1 MSSTAALSA
10 VCVGISMRKTLEI
23 YLHIPFCIRKCEY
36 CDFLSA
42 PAGLQTQESYVRALE
57 LEMLGRAEEYQDYQ
71 VSTVFI
77 GGGTPSILKPEWIRR
92 LLDTLRCH
100 YQVAADAEI
109 TMEANPGTVDVHI
122 LTQLHH
128 AGVNRLSLGLQ
139 STWDEELKALGR
151 IHTFQQFLDAYGAAV
166 QAGFTHIN
174 VDLMSGLPGQTP
186 DSYGA
191 TLRRVAGLAPP
202 PEHISAY
209 SLILEEGTPLAE
221 RYAAGAL
228 ELPREE
234 TERLLYEQTKEVLH
248 SYGYERYEISNYARN
263 GSVCRHNMG
272 YWTRENY
279 LGFGIGA
286 ASLVENVRF
295 QNGKELQRYLADP
308 LGQREQVQQLSL
320 TEQMEEY
327 LFLGLRL
334 TAGIAVGD
342 FYDAFHY
349 ELEQI
354 YGKVIEKHRE
364 EGLLAY
370 TDREEGRYL
379 HLTERGLD
387 LANYVM
393 ADFLEPQLP

>member
-1 MSSTAALSA
+1 M
-10 VCVGISMRKTLEI
+10 KTLEI

-42 PAGLQTQESYVRALE
+42 PAGLHTQESYVRALE
-57 LEMLGRAEEYQDYQ
+57 QEMLGRAEEYQEYQ

-77 GGGTPSILKPEWIRR
+77 GGGTPSVLKPEWIRQ
-92 LLDTLRCH
+92 LLDTLRRH
-100 YQVAADAEI
+100 YRIAEDAEI
-109 TMEANPGTVDVHI
+109 TMEVNPGTVDSAA
-122 LTQLHH
+122 LTLLHD
-128 AGVNRLSLGLQ
+128 AGINRLSLGLQ
-139 STWDEELKALGR
+139 SAWDEELKALGR
-151 IHTFQQFLDAYGAAV
+151 IHTFQQFLEAYKAAV
-166 QAGFTHIN
+166 SAGFTHIN

-186 DSYGA
+186 ESYEA
-191 TLRRVAGLAPP
+191 TLRRVAELAPP

-221 RYAAGAL
+221 RYAAGTL
-228 ELPREE
+228 KLPPED
-234 TERLLYEQTKEVLH
+234 TERLLYEQTEKILRE
-248 SYGYERYEISNYARN
+248 YGYERYEISNYAQN
-263 GSVCRHNMG
+263 GCVCRHNVG

-295 QNGKELQRYLADP
+295 QNGKELQQYLKDP
-308 LGQREQVQQLSL
+308 MGQREQMQRLSL
-320 TEQMEEY
+320 AEQMEEY

-334 TAGIAVGD
+334 TEGIGLKD
-342 FYDAFHY
+342 FYETFHY

-354 YGKVIEKHRE
+354 YGRVIEKHAG

-370 TDREEGRYL
+370 TDRERGRFL
-379 HLTERGLD
+379 HLTEKGLD

-393 ADFLEPQLP
+393 ADFLEPELP

>member
-1 MSSTAALSA
+1 M
-10 VCVGISMRKTLEI
+10 KTLEI

-42 PAGLQTQESYVRALE
+42 PAGLHTQESYVQALE
-57 LEMLGRAEEYQDYQ
+57 QEMLGRAGEYQDYQ

-92 LLDTLRCH
+92 LLNTLRCH
-100 YQVAADAEI
+100 YHVAADAEI
-109 TMEANPGTVDVHI
+109 TMEVNPGTVDVHV
-122 LTQLHH
+122 LTQFYH
-128 AGVNRLSLGLQ
+128 AGINRLSLGLQ

-166 QAGFTHIN
+166 TAGFTHIN

-191 TLRRVAGLAPP
+191 TLRRVAELDPP

-221 RYAAGAL
+221 RYAAGVL
-228 ELPREE
+228 ELPQEE
-234 TERLLYEQTKEVLH
+234 TERLLYEQTKEVLR

-263 GSVCRHNMG
+263 GCVCRHNVG

-286 ASLVENVRF
+286 ASMVENLRF
-295 QNGKELQRYLADP
+295 QNGRDLQRYLADP
-308 LGQREQVQQLSL
+308 LGQREQVQQLPAA
-320 TEQMEEY
+320 EQMEEY

-334 TAGIAVGD
+334 TAGIAVQD
-342 FYDAFHY
+342 FYDTFHY

-354 YGKVIEKHRE
+354 YGEVIEKHRE

-370 TDREEGRYL
+370 TDRDGGRYL

-393 ADFLEPQLP
+393 ADFLEPQLPG

>member
-1 MSSTAALSA
+1 MKQHL
-10 VCVGISMRKTLEI
+10 KTLEI

-42 PAGLQTQESYVRALE
+42 PAGLQTQERYVRALE
-57 LEMLGRAEEYQDYQ
+57 QEMRGRAAEYREYQ

-92 LLDTLRCH
+92 LLDTLRCQ

-109 TMEANPGTVDVHI
+109 TLEANPGTVDVHT
-122 LTQLHH
+122 LKQFYH
-128 AGVNRLSLGLQ
+128 AGINRLSLGLQ

-151 IHTFQQFLDAYGAAV
+151 IHTYQQFLDAYEAAV
-166 QAGFTHIN
+166 SAGFTHIN
-174 VDLMSGLPGQTP
+174 VDLMSGLPGQTLE
-186 DSYGA
+186 SYET
-191 TLRRVAGLAPP
+191 TLRRVAELIPP

-221 RYAAGAL
+221 RYEAGAL

-234 TERLLYEQTKEVLH
+234 TERQLYVLSKEILQE
-248 SYGYERYEISNYARN
+248 YGYERYEISNYARN
-263 GSVCRHNMG
+263 GCVCRHNVG

-295 QNGKELQRYLADP
+295 QNGRELQRYLTDP
-308 LGQREQVQQLSL
+308 LGQREQLQQLSL

-334 TAGIAVGD
+334 TAGIAVQD
-342 FYDAFHY
+342 FYNTFHY

-354 YGKVIEKHRE
+354 YGQVIEKHIKE
-364 EGLLAY
+364 DLLAY
-370 TDREEGRYL
+370 TDRVGGRYL

-393 ADFLEPQLP
+393 ADFLEPQLPG

>member
-1 MSSTAALSA
+1 MKQHL
-10 VCVGISMRKTLEI
+10 KTLEI

-42 PAGLQTQESYVRALE
+42 PAGLHTQESYVRALE
-57 LEMLGRAEEYQDYQ
+57 QEMRGRAEEYREYQ

-77 GGGTPSILKPEWIRR
+77 GGGTPSILKPEWIRW
-92 LLDTLRCH
+92 LLNTLRCQ
-100 YQVAADAEI
+100 YQVAAEAEI
-109 TMEANPGTVDVHI
+109 TLEVNPGTVDVHT
-122 LTQLHH
+122 LKQFHH
-128 AGVNRLSLGLQ
+128 AGINRLSLGLQ
-139 STWDEELKALGR
+139 STWEEELKALGR
-151 IHTFQQFLDAYGAAV
+151 IHTYQQFLDAYEAAV
-166 QAGFTHIN
+166 SAGFTHIN

-186 DSYGA
+186 KSYEA
-191 TLRRVAGLAPP
+191 TLRRVAELIPP

-209 SLILEEGTPLAE
+209 SLILEEGTSLAE
-221 RYAAGAL
+221 RYEAGAV
-228 ELPREE
+228 ELPQEE
-234 TERLLYEQTKEVLH
+234 TERQLYALTKEILQE
-248 SYGYERYEISNYARN
+248 YGYERYEISNYARN
-263 GSVCRHNMG
+263 GCVCRHNVG

-295 QNGKELQRYLADP
+295 QNGRELQRYLADP
-308 LGQREQVQQLSL
+308 LGQREQVQQLPL
-320 TEQMEEY
+320 AEQMEEY

-334 TAGIAVGD
+334 TAGIAVKD
-342 FYDAFHY
+342 FYNTFHY

-354 YGKVIEKHRE
+354 YDEVIEKHIK

-370 TDREEGRYL
+370 TDRVGGRYL

-393 ADFLEPQLP
+393 ADFLEPQLPG